1 MNAPAFW
8 TARSPRER
16 AVIGWVRRGRRGRC
30 SSFAFVWLPLERDRT
45 RLAAALPQLRASV
58 AEMRAQ
64 ADEARAL
71 RAMPARAPGAATP
84 LASLVASGTLA
95 QGLPGARL
103 TALDGSACALAVD
116 DASWTRLVEWLAA
129 AQATHGLAVAEAT
142 VDALPAVG
150 TRARRPRA
158 GRALSA
164 RRPSP

>member
-1 MNAPAFW
+1 MNAPALW

-16 AVIGWVRRGRRGRC
+16 AVIGWSAAIVAAVLA
-30 SSFAFVWLPLERDRT
+30 FAFVWLPMERDRT

-71 RAMPARAPGAATP
+71 RAMPARAPGPATP

-103 TALDGSACALAVD
+103 TALDAKRVRLAVD
-116 DASWTRLVEWLAA
+116 DASWTRLVEWLASA
-129 AQATHGLAVAEAT
+129 NATHGLAVAEAT
-142 VDALPAVG
+142 VDALPA
-150 TRARRPRA
+150 A
-158 GRALSA
+158 GRVRAALVLA
-164 RRPSP
+164 AP